1 MSGIL
6 KPDGLRGI
14 AMSELRCDLLLHLG
28 RAVAQAIGRNADH
41 QPVIYL
47 CHDPRRSAEPLEAA
61 LCAGICTGGGIAKCL
76 GVLHPGAMALL
87 MTAEDADCGIA
98 LSADDAPYEINAVR
112 LFAKGGLPMTRD
124 RLDAIASLMPA
135 SAALPA
141 KSHRNCGTIT
151 HEPDAAARWLRLAG
165 MRLNVPQENPERRLR
180 IAVDC
185 AHGAASPSAE
195 LFFRQLNA
203 EVLMLH
209 RTPDGMNINRGGVCH
224 TDSLAEVV
232 RAQYCDAGFAFDGS
246 CGRVIAVDETGE
258 LIDGSRQLAIFCQAM
273 LDDAQSPQSAELLLS
288 GAVTGDRTNLGF
300 LRYAREHSIPLTQT
314 QTAPRAVMEMMR
326 ERSALIGFDGV
337 GCICFPDLPAPDG
350 MMTAARLLRIM
361 QRTGRTL
368 SALAEVMEPAPQVT
382 VPVPIAPQWR
392 EIWRNDPEIYGY
404 IKECRT
410 ALGAKGRLM
419 IREHPREP
427 LLTVTLEGSDFMRIN
442 ELALVLGENI
452 SLTAGGSSGESPR
465 ALI

>member
-28 RAVAQAIGRNADH
+28 RAVAQAVGRMTK
-41 QPVIYL
+41 QTPVIYL

-87 MTAEDADCGIA
+87 MTTEDADCGIA
-98 LSADDAPYEINAVR
+98 LAADDAPYEINAVK
-112 LFAKGGLPMTRD
+112 LFTKGGAPMR
-124 RLDAIASLMPA
+124 REQLDAIASLMPA
-135 SAALPA
+135 TAALPA
-141 KSHRNCGTIT
+141 KSHRNCGVIT
-151 HEPDAAARWLRLAG
+151 HEPDAAARYLRIAG
-165 MRLNVPQENPERRLR
+165 TKLNVPNDNPERRVR

-246 CGRVIAVDETGE
+246 AGRCIAVDETGE
-258 LIDGSRQLAIFCQAM
+258 LIDGSRQLAVFCEAM
-273 LDDAQSPQSAELLLS
+273 LGRSSGTDPGELMLA
-288 GAVTGDRTNLGF
+288 GAVIGDRTNLGF
-300 LRYAREHSIPLTQT
+300 LRYAAANSIPLTQT
-314 QTAPRAVMEMMR
+314 QSTPRAVMEMLR
-326 ERSALIGFDGV
+326 DRAAPIGGDGT

-350 MMTAARLLRIM
+350 LMTAARLLRIM
-361 QRTGRTL
+361 QRTGKTL

-382 VPVPIAPQWR
+382 IPVPIAPQWR

-404 IKECRT
+404 IKECSHS
-410 ALGAKGRLM
+410 LGRDGRLI
-419 IREHPREP
+419 IREHAREP

-442 ELALVLGENI
+442 ELALVLAENL
-452 SLTAGGSSGESPR
+452 SLCAGHV
-465 ALI
+465 